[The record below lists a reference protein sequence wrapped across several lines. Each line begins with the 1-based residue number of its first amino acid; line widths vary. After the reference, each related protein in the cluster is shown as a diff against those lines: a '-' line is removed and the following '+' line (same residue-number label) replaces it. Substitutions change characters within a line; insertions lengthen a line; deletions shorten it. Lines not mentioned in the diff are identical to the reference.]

1 MLLLLVT
8 QKAILG
14 MCTDLTDLGGPLLKS
29 LYLLHQASKKQF
41 KPQKKSLRIPHT
53 CLQMANQILGLEA
66 SSVSSSTKLPTL
78 SHPHPSQCKK
88 HFAFICTRYKVSEFT
103 ASLSAQKAASLS
115 IVENLFN
122 TREFNLVFSEA

>member
-41 KPQKKSLRIPHT
+41 KPQKKKPENSPH
-53 CLQMANQILGLEA
+53 M
-66 SSVSSSTKLPTL
+66 
-78 SHPHPSQCKK
+78 
-88 HFAFICTRYKVSEFT
+88 
-103 ASLSAQKAASLS
+103 SADGQPDSRARSKFC
-115 IVENLFN
+115 I
-122 TREFNLVFSEA
+122 